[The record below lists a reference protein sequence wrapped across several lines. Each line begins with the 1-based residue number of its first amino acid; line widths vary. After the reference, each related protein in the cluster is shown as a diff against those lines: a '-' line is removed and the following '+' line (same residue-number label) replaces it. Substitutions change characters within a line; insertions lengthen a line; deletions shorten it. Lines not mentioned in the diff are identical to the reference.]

1 MDPSKGT
8 VGFGSGL
15 HGWAFNLKQFAEMY
29 ADKFKIDEEKMM
41 KRLWGDQFYDKKAKK
56 FIKNPEKGMI
66 RGFVQYVMNPIK
78 QVRYSGLFGLPTLV
92 V

>member
-29 ADKFKIDEEKMM
+29 ADKFGISEEKMM
-41 KRLWGDQFYDKKAKK
+41 KRLWGDQFYNVKEKKWVKDQSQ
-56 FIKNPEKGMI
+56 KGVV
-66 RGFVQYVMNPIK
+66 RGFTKYVMEPINH
-78 QVRYSGLFGLPTLV
+78 VS
-92 V
+92 